1 MASSNVPICKTQVK
15 IAVRLTLLGVNEG
28 GGRNGVG
35 VRVGVAPLSALKP
48 SALHVG
54 KLWSCKL

>member
-1 MASSNVPICKTQVK
+1 MSSYVRTQVK

-35 VRVGVAPLSALKP
+35 VGVRVGVAPLSALKL
-48 SALHVG
+48 SALQVG